1 MTIDDL
7 TQYYYLD
14 NEIITKIS
22 QKANLHGS
30 GILYEFNAI
39 FRAIITSDASIKDYI
54 KEINH
59 ITFAC
64 KTEKFTLVFKKEMFL
79 DAKHIKQTKIVFIDL
94 L

>member
-1 MTIDDL
+1 MNNDYNLEERIAMDKFYTNIDIAYGL
-7 TQYYYLD
+7 
-14 NEIITKIS
+14 
-22 QKANLHGS
+22 
-30 GILYEFNAI
+30 
-39 FRAIITSDASIKDYI
+39 IKDYI

-64 KTEKFTLVFKKEMFL
+64 KTEKFTLVFKKEMFI